1 MYIKKQQDAMN
12 LYYIKCSKFSSN
24 KVINIKHEIDGK
36 INLDSYCINASFKM
50 FETID
55 EISRIDLLKN

>member
-1 MYIKKQQDAMN
+1 MN

-24 KVINIKHEIDGK
+24 KDINITREIDEK
-36 INLDSYCINASFKM
+36 INLDSYWINAGFKM

-55 EISRIDLLKN
+55 EINRINLLKN